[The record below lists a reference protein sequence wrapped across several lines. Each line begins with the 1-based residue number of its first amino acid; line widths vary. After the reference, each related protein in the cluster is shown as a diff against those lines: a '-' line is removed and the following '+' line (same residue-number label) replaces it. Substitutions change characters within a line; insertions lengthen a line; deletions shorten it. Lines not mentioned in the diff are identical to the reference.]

1 MNHDYAHCLDYEKGK
16 CPKKCFRAILT
27 EDLYEN
33 KIDDPVAWT
42 HFKGT
47 QYCKMDEGKNDGTEN
62 I

>member
-16 CPKKCFRAILT
+16 CPKDCFRAILT
-27 EDLYEN
+27 EDLHKN

-47 QYCKMDEGKNDGTEN
+47 QYCKMKEVRE
-62 I
+62 